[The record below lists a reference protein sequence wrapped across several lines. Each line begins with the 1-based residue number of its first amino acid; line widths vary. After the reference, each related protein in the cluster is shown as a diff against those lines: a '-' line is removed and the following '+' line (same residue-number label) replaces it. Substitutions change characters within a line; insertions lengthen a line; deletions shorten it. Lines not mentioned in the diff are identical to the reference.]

1 MYHLAF
7 DDLLGSH
14 LLLSIW
20 SISRLFTPSPTEVV
34 SLSNRSTIFRK
45 ELGKVCRGGANY
57 IMPNQSLHSAK
68 HLSWQLCHSEVLSRM
83 ESEFCFMIS
92 ISLLAPVKGQTWRPA
107 ALTDTLLTLTEAM
120 FPLWLPI
127 LSAAGMHSYCLLS
140 LKLWAEHL
148 DINSALDTRADF
160 AQSMVGPQQVR
171 EDAPSACESSTGQ
184 GRCPISLW
192 DLLSPFSWHK
202 FPSFSSFFTLYVFEV
217 SKGFESLLPVCGS
230 KSELLF

>member
-107 ALTDTLLTLTEAM
+107 ALTDTLLTLTEPM

-148 DINSALDTRADF
+148 YINSALDTRADF
-160 AQSMVGPQQVR
+160 AQSMVGLQQAR
-171 EDAPSACESSTGQ
+171 EDVPSACEICSAHSPGISSLLFLFLHFVCVWGLK
-184 GRCPISLW
+184 RFWVSASCLW
-192 DLLSPFSWHK
+192 VKIWAVVLTPR
-202 FPSFSSFFTLYVFEV
+202 
-217 SKGFESLLPVCGS
+217 LPVCS
-230 KSELLF
+230 PPW